1 MRNSKNRD
9 LILNIIQDTR
19 NHPTADYVYEKARIK
34 LPNVSLGTVYRN
46 LGQLV
51 DNKSLRSIKIDGTIH
66 YDAVLDDHHHFQ
78 CKTCNNIYDI
88 EVNLK
93 DFGSQ
98 VESKTNHKIDGCEIH
113 LVGTC
118 KKCQN
123 N

>member
-1 MRNSKNRD
+1 
-9 LILNIIQDTR
+9 
-19 NHPTADYVYEKARIK
+19 VYGKARIK

-51 DNKSLRSIKIDGTIH
+51 DNKLLRSIKIDGTIH
-66 YDAVLDDHHHFQ
+66 YDAFLNDHHHFQ

-93 DFGSQ
+93 NFVSQ
-98 VESKTNHKIDGCEIH
+98 VKSKTNHIIDGCEIH
-113 LVGTC
+113 LVGIC
-118 KKCQN
+118 KNCQN